1 MQARFISDL
10 WCLVSMNLKRKKSTL
25 GGFIYRLQNSPYFC
39 VFKYARAAKQK
50 VWNEAENRERDCG
63 ETLEILFSARARKTL
78 TLHFTDYAALYR
90 FLYLFLERN
99 RQFCF
104 LCIKMSIFLFSILSF
119 MTLTPKRCDVFV
131 QKM

>member
-50 VWNEAENRERDCG
+50 VWNEAENRQRDWG
-63 ETLEILFSARARKTL
+63 ETLNIRFTLLACEALALCARKIL
-78 TLHFTDYAALYR
+78 TPCFTDFFTDFEKKKPTVLQSSDGKFFPPISRPPA
-90 FLYLFLERN
+90 
-99 RQFCF
+99 
-104 LCIKMSIFLFSILSF
+104 
-119 MTLTPKRCDVFV
+119 
-131 QKM
+131 